1 MRDALSM
8 FDKAVSF
15 CGQTLEYR
23 NVAQTLNVLDYD
35 TYFKMTE
42 LLLAGNYVDA
52 LLLFDQVLS
61 NGFSGQIFMAGLN
74 QHLRD
79 LLVAKGP
86 AISLIEFTGTLLE
99 RYRAQA
105 ANCDPGFL
113 FGAISVLTDAD
124 GKIRQS
130 SNQRLLVELGL
141 MKIAA
146 LGQKKN
152 EPTAIAD
159 SYPLP
164 ELLKGIPT
172 PATAPQPVAQSVVV
186 PTAAEVK
193 PTVAEP
199 KSVVAEP
206 KPSSAPAP
214 APEQVVTPAAAVEPD
229 KVVEQPQQPK
239 AKPSSAANATLST
252 LSGTSIS
259 SLLRGSYGAVE
270 EAVTEE
276 PSTADDKRIDPQTE
290 AKLTAARE
298 AIIDEIKRER
308 PRFIV
313 GFETMEFYGC
323 KIKLTVPSE
332 ALRHDILHAATEL
345 LFKIADIAGVKG
357 ALEFDI
363 AVKEDEVR
371 KMRPIKLE
379 DRMEHIEK
387 RNPLYLE
394 FKAALDL
401 DVE

>member
-1 MRDALSM
+1 
-8 FDKAVSF
+8 
-15 CGQTLEYR
+15 
-23 NVAQTLNVLDYD
+23 
-35 TYFKMTE
+35 
-42 LLLAGNYVDA
+42 
-52 LLLFDQVLS
+52 
-61 NGFSGQIFMAGLN
+61 
-74 QHLRD
+74 
-79 LLVAKGP
+79 
-86 AISLIEFTGTLLE
+86 
-99 RYRAQA
+99 
-105 ANCDPGFL
+105 
-113 FGAISVLTDAD
+113 
-124 GKIRQS
+124 
-130 SNQRLLVELGL
+130 VELGL

-164 ELLKGIPT
+164 ELPKGIPT

-186 PTAAEVK
+186 PTAAELK

-214 APEQVVTPAAAVEPD
+214 APIATPAPEQVVTPAAVEPG

-239 AKPSSAANATLST
+239 AKPSSAAHSTLST

-298 AIIDEIKRER
+298 AIIEEIKRER